1 MEGLIV
7 IAGLIAVVVL
17 ATVILSRHAQ
27 RGARAVERVRPR
39 GEIEFGERLTAR
51 DHVIRS
57 AITSGPG
64 IAWVTF
70 FLLIPLLVMGV
81 MGFVTN
87 NALKEYQA
95 TGNLEAFK
103 AKEVKGVTTSAFT
116 LDNYKRFFGYGRL
129 GFNPLYPKILWR
141 SFKLALGTT
150 ICCIVCAFPLA
161 FFIAA
166 MPAKYKGLALTL
178 AVIPFWTNLLI
189 RTYAWQLLLAPDSLI
204 TKAMNLIGVGDPG
217 SPLYPSAGAVFVGM
231 VSAYLPFLILPLY
244 TAVEKIDWSIAEAA
258 SDLGADG
265 KRVFWYAVL
274 PQVMPGLA
282 AGITLVFIPAMGQ
295 YVVPDLLGGAKMD
308 MLGNAIQ
315 RQFGAS
321 LNWPMGS
328 AIAFL
333 SMGAVMIALWIY
345 ARTAAKRGAEALL

>member
-1 MEGLIV
+1 VIILRSLGL
-7 IAGLIAVVVL
+7 GAVTAALCL
-17 ATVILSRHAQ
+17 AA
-27 RGARAVERVRPR
+27 
-39 GEIEFGERLTAR
+39 
-51 DHVIRS
+51 
-57 AITSGPG
+57 
-64 IAWVTF
+64 
-70 FLLIPLLVMGV
+70 
-81 MGFVTN
+81 
-87 NALKEYQA
+87 AL
-95 TGNLEAFK
+95 
-103 AKEVKGVTTSAFT
+103 
-116 LDNYKRFFGYGRL
+116 
-129 GFNPLYPKILWR
+129 
-141 SFKLALGTT
+141 
-150 ICCIVCAFPLA
+150 PLA
-161 FFIAA
+161 FFIAGL
-166 MPAKYKGLALTL
+166 PARWKGVALTL
-178 AVIPFWTNLLI
+178 VVIPFWTNLLI

>member
-1 MEGLIV
+1 MNGL
-7 IAGLIAVVVL
+7 L
-17 ATVILSRHAQ
+17 VILSLVAVVMLATSILARHAQ
-27 RGARAVERVRPR
+27 RGARAQETVRRR
-39 GEIEFGERLTAR
+39 GEIQYGEQLTSR

-70 FLLIPLLVMGV
+70 FLLIPLLVMGA
-81 MGFVTN
+81 MGFVTKS
-87 NALKEYQA
+87 ALNDYLA
-95 TGNLEAFK
+95 NGSLEAFQP
-103 AKEVKGVTTSAFT
+103 KEVNGKVKSAFT

-141 SFKLALGTT
+141 SLKLAVGTT
-150 ICCIVCAFPLA
+150 TFCILCAFPLA

-166 MPAKYKGLALTL
+166 MPVKYKGLALTL

-189 RTYAWQLLLAPDSLI
+189 RTYAWQLLLAPDSMI
-204 TKAMNLIGVGDPG
+204 TKVMNLVGVGTAG
-217 SPLYPSAGAVFVGM
+217 SPLYPSAGAVFIGM
-231 VSAYLPFLILPLY
+231 VSAYLPFLVLPLY

-274 PQVMPGLA
+274 PQVIPGLA

-295 YVVPDLLGGAKMD
+295 YVVPDLLGGAKTA

-315 RQFGAS
+315 QQFGPS
-321 LNWPMGS
+321 LDWPFGS

-333 SMGAVMIALWIY
+333 SMGAVMMALWLY
-345 ARTAAKRGAEALL
+345 ARTAAKRGSEALL